1 MSFRKEEP
9 IIDWFG
15 ESKGFKDEVITKLYK
30 LYKDSLV
37 PYFAEWVS
45 LI

>member
-30 LYKDSLV
+30 DSLV